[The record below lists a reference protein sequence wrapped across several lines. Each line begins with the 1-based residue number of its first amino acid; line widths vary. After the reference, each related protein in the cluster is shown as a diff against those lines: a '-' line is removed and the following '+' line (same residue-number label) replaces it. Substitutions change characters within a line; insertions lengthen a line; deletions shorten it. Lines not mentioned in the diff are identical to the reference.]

1 LKVGWKIKIKILDEI
16 KTYIEKIYKEYVS
29 LKNYLKSK
37 EKEIEEV
44 KKEIAQT
51 ALTDLNAESYFD
63 KIGWYSIMQIQDL
76 ELLRARLFFTME
88 AYKDIIEPPKEL
100 KEEIDKELQNT
111 NYTTVYAI
119 IDNERKIVD
128 QIRYD
133 KNKENFLQ
141 VIKMQNNKE
150 QTPN

>member
-1 LKVGWKIKIKILDEI
+1 LDEI

-63 KIGWYSIMQIQDL
+63 KIGWYSIIQIQDL

>member
-1 LKVGWKIKIKILDEI
+1 MDEI

-63 KIGWYSIMQIQDL
+63 KIGWYSIIQIQDL